1 MTPLAKLLEAA
12 LFASARPIATEE
24 LAVLEPDASPAE
36 LQSALDE
43 LREHYNVDGH
53 GVELQELGGGWQI
66 LTRAE
71 YTEAIERAQLAA
83 RPARLSGAA
92 LETLAI
98 IAYRQP
104 ISRAEIEE
112 IRGVMVGSVLKSLH
126 ERGLIDVTGRGEGL
140 GRPLLYGTTPVF
152 LEYFAL
158 RHLEELPRADEL
170 AIALRVPGH
179 VDDAAI
185 ADKAERAEVA
195 EPVSR
200 VDPTEPTDRLVEVAS
215 LRADTAPGDSP
226 AESADA
232 DTAGLAEA
240 SV

>member
-1 MTPLAKLLEAA
+1 VTPLAKLLEAA
-12 LFASARPIATEE
+12 LFASARPIATDE

-36 LQSALDE
+36 LQSALEE
-43 LREHYNVDGH
+43 LREHYDVDGH
-53 GVELQELGGGWQI
+53 GVELQEIGGGWQI

-170 AIALRVPGH
+170 AIALRVPNRA
-179 VDDAAI
+179 DDVAI
-185 ADKAERAEVA
+185 ADRPDPAERV
-195 EPVSR
+195 
-200 VDPTEPTDRLVEVAS
+200 VDPTEPADRVVAVS
-215 LRADTAPGDSP
+215 SVRADSP
-226 AESADA
+226 ADSSAESGDVADS
-232 DTAGLAEA
+232 AGLAEA

>member
-36 LQSALDE
+36 LQAALGE

-104 ISRAEIEE
+104 ISRLEIEE

-152 LEYFAL
+152 LEYFGL
-158 RHLEELPRADEL
+158 RHLEELPRGDEL
-170 AIALRVPGH
+170 AIALRAPDRPDAPVP
-179 VDDAAI
+179 V
-185 ADKAERAEVA
+185 ADHADRA
-195 EPVSR
+195 
-200 VDPTEPTDRLVEVAS
+200 DRAVEVPS
-215 LRADTAPGDSP
+215 VRADTTTVDEPRP
-226 AESADA
+226 ESADTTA
-232 DTAGLAEA
+232 DAPGLAEA
-240 SV
+240 GV